1 MAALRLPKNNCEC
14 EEAAFSKKTVPR
26 ITPYR
31 VDLTKYEGW
40 RDSVLGAPRRLLVSL
55 GSFSRTA
62 SPCPAKEDL
71 PKLPVPDLES
81 TMQKYLAQVE
91 VIAPKCWEKT
101 QSIVKSFLA
110 GPGPKLQQRLLDRR
124 EQTINWATDFWLKDM
139 YLSVPLPLPINSNPG
154 LVLQPKKFSNQR
166 EAACFLARFLNGLF
180 DYQELADRDE
190 LPVERLRST
199 DGKPGQPL
207 CMVQHYKLFSK
218 YRRPG
223 KELDEQL
230 ILDRTSSGNHVIV
243 VNHNQFYS
251 VPVRASD
258 RGRLTEAELT
268 QQILKIME
276 IPADP
281 RTPPVGVLTAAR
293 RPVWAAAREELAK
306 NDTNRHNLE
315 LLERCLCIICLDDD
329 VLPTTF
335 NDSIGKKRE
344 VGHWIGDRD
353 ETNLFHHA
361 LHGGGSRHLGANRWY
376 DKTLQFFLGKDGAWG
391 VNYEHSAAEAP
402 AVFGII
408 ENIESQIAAMPPSD
422 ENTIPSHLP
431 APEKLEWRLSEQSL
445 NDIRDAMTSFDAM
458 VEDLDLCVFH
468 FTEYNKDFIKSCK
481 VSPDVYI
488 QLVLQLTYFR
498 LHGSSVATYES
509 AGLRRFAL
517 GRVDC
522 IRSAS
527 VEALA
532 WAKAMCQGDPG
543 DQPPLSAMQQEE
555 GAKRVQFTIYS
566 DQKIRQLFELA
577 VKRQTKEMNDNVSG
591 QGIDNH
597 LLGLRESAKEAG
609 DPIPELFTDEAYRR
623 INRFALS
630 TSQITTLDD
639 VMAGYGPVVPEGY
652 GCAYNFRKNGVLFYI
667 SAFHSDG
674 STSTSRFAKALESS
688 LRATAAMLQDS
699 PK

>member
-1 MAALRLPKNNCEC
+1 MTLKSILRY
-14 EEAAFSKKTVPR
+14 PR
-26 ITPYR
+26 IGGNVFVETR
-31 VDLTKYEGW
+31 KGW

-91 VIAPKCWEKT
+91 VIAPSYLERT
-101 QSIVKSFLA
+101 QVLVKNFLA
-110 GPGPKLQQRLLDRR
+110 GPGPKLQQRLLQRR
-124 EQTINWATDFWLKDM
+124 EQTINWATDWWLKDM

-154 LVLQPKKFSNQR
+154 FVLEPKKFSNQY
-166 EAACFLARFLNGLF
+166 EAASFLSKFVNGLF
-180 DYQELADRDE
+180 DYQEQADRGE
-190 LPVERLRST
+190 LEVERSRST
-199 DGKPGQPL
+199 NGKLGAPM
-207 CMVQHYKLFSK
+207 CMAQQYKLFSK

-223 KELDEQL
+223 RELDQQL
-230 ILDRTSSGNHVIV
+230 VLDRASSGNHIIV

-251 VPVRASD
+251 IPVRASD

-281 RTPPVGVLTAAR
+281 RTPPVGVLTAAT
-293 RPVWAAAREELAK
+293 RPLWAAAREELVK
-306 NDTNRHNLE
+306 NEQNRHNLE
-315 LLERCLCIICLDDD
+315 LLERCLCIVCLDDD

-335 NDSIGKKRE
+335 NDPIGKSRD

-376 DKTLQFFLGKDGAWG
+376 DKTLQLFLGKDGTWG
-391 VNYEHSAAEAP
+391 INYEHSAGEAP
-402 AVFGII
+402 AVFGVI
-408 ENIESQIAAMPPSD
+408 ETL
-422 ENTIPSHLP
+422 ENQVASMSPTEQSSILCHLP
-431 APEKLEWRLSEQSL
+431 SPEKLEWSLSEQSL

-458 VEDLDLCVFH
+458 VEDLDLCVFR
-468 FTEYNKDFIKSCK
+468 FTDYNRDFIKSCK
-481 VSPDVYI
+481 VSPDVYV

-498 LHGSSVATYES
+498 LHGTSVATYES

-527 VEALA
+527 VEALE

-543 DQPPLSAMQQEE
+543 SQPPSSAAQQEE
-555 GAKRVQFTIYS
+555 GAKR
-566 DQKIRQLFELA
+566 DQQIRHLFDLA
-577 VKRQTKEMNDNVSG
+577 VKRQTKEMNDNIAG
-591 QGIDNH
+591 NGIDNH
-597 LLGLRESAKEAG
+597 LMGLREAAKEAG
-609 DPIPELFTDEAYRR
+609 EPVPEIFTDEAYR
-623 INRFALS
+623 IVNRFALS
-630 TSQITTLDD
+630 TSQITTVND
-639 VMAGYGPVVPEGY
+639 VIAGYGPVVPEGY
-652 GCAYNFRKNGVLFYI
+652 GCAYNFRKNGLTFYI

-674 STSTSRFAKALESS
+674 RTSTSRFAHALECS
-688 LRATAAMLQDS
+688 LRATAAMFQDS
-699 PK
+699 TQK